1 MLKLQVKKILC
12 LNVNMKFILI
22 CIAQNFANDA
32 SKASEKYA
40 QEGLKQ
46 GQKLGEQAYEVGK
59 DKGNIYL
66 LL

>member
-1 MLKLQVKKILC
+1 
-12 LNVNMKFILI
+12 MKFILI

-32 SKASEKYA
+32 TKASEKYA